1 MDKRL
6 SRRTTLVAMNRART
20 PAAALFRRVFFIN
33 GLIFTLGTLILALSP
48 ATVSARIKL
57 TEIPVLVVG
66 LAVMLT
72 ANALLLRSSLAPL
85 DRLAA
90 SMRRVDPPRRS
101 DRVDDRGNGDL
112 HNLITSFNAML
123 DRLETE
129 RTTASASALAAQE
142 NERQRIARELHDEIG
157 QTLTVALLTL
167 KRAVDRAPTAIR
179 GELADTQE
187 TVRASLDEVRGIAR
201 RLRPDALEDL
211 GLHSALN
218 ALCSEF
224 TQATG
229 IAVVKHVAPQSD
241 RLKPDV
247 ELVCYRIAQESLT
260 NVARHAG
267 AGKVWLDLHATADQV
282 TLRIADDGVGGVT
295 AEGAGINGMRERA
308 LLVNADLTITSP
320 DGEGT
325 EVRLVIPARRTGR
338 LMLAQPA
345 RILLADDH
353 ALVRSGLRMI
363 LDAEPDLHVV
373 AEAADGHEALAALD
387 HTPTDLAILDIA
399 MPRMTGLQ
407 AAREMNR
414 THPHVRILILS
425 MYDNE
430 QYFFEALK
438 AGASGLR
445 AQVGGRPRP
454 ARGVPGDLAW
464 GAVPVCRCGHRAD
477 SRLSTPRATGGCP
490 AGHHPH
496 TARGRGA
503 QADRRGSIRPAR
515 SRPPSA
521 SAPRRWTGI
530 ERTRW
535 PSSAFA
541 TDLP

>member
-1 MDKRL
+1 
-6 SRRTTLVAMNRART
+6 MNRART

-179 GELADTQE
+179 GELEDTQE

-325 EVRLVIPARRTGR
+325 EVRLVIPAR
-338 LMLAQPA
+338 
-345 RILLADDH
+345 
-353 ALVRSGLRMI
+353 
-363 LDAEPDLHVV
+363 
-373 AEAADGHEALAALD
+373 
-387 HTPTDLAILDIA
+387 
-399 MPRMTGLQ
+399 
-407 AAREMNR
+407 
-414 THPHVRILILS
+414 
-425 MYDNE
+425 
-430 QYFFEALK
+430 
-438 AGASGLR
+438 
-445 AQVGGRPRP
+445 
-454 ARGVPGDLAW
+454 
-464 GAVPVCRCGHRAD
+464 
-477 SRLSTPRATGGCP
+477 
-490 AGHHPH
+490 
-496 TARGRGA
+496 GRG
-503 QADRRGSIRPAR
+503 D
-515 SRPPSA
+515 
-521 SAPRRWTGI
+521 
-530 ERTRW
+530 
-535 PSSAFA
+535 
-541 TDLP
+541 

>member
-1 MDKRL
+1 
-6 SRRTTLVAMNRART
+6 MNRART
-20 PAAALFRRVFFIN
+20 PAAALFRRVFLIN

-66 LAVMLT
+66 LAVILT
-72 ANALLLRSSLAPL
+72 ANALLLRTSLAPL

-157 QTLTVALLTL
+157 QSLTVALLTL

-179 GELADTQE
+179 GELEDTQE

-229 IAVVKHVAPQSD
+229 ISVVKHVAPQSD
-241 RLKPDV
+241 RLRPDI

-267 AGKVWLDLHATADQV
+267 ASKVWLDLHATADQV
-282 TLRIADDGVGGVT
+282 ALRIADDGAGGVT
-295 AEGAGINGMRERA
+295 VEGAGINGMRERA
-308 LLVNADLTITSP
+308 LLVNATLTIASP
-320 DGEGT
+320 KGEGT
-325 EVRLVIPARRTGR
+325 EVRL
-338 LMLAQPA
+338 
-345 RILLADDH
+345 
-353 ALVRSGLRMI
+353 
-363 LDAEPDLHVV
+363 
-373 AEAADGHEALAALD
+373 
-387 HTPTDLAILDIA
+387 
-399 MPRMTGLQ
+399 
-407 AAREMNR
+407 
-414 THPHVRILILS
+414 
-425 MYDNE
+425 
-430 QYFFEALK
+430 
-438 AGASGLR
+438 
-445 AQVGGRPRP
+445 
-454 ARGVPGDLAW
+454 
-464 GAVPVCRCGHRAD
+464 AVPLH
-477 SRLSTPRATGGCP
+477 
-490 AGHHPH
+490 
-496 TARGRGA
+496 GRG
-503 QADRRGSIRPAR
+503 D
-515 SRPPSA
+515 
-521 SAPRRWTGI
+521 
-530 ERTRW
+530 
-535 PSSAFA
+535 
-541 TDLP
+541 